1 MSEPESSETH
11 KAADKSSKEWLKEY
25 LTEVYGVNFE
35 TQESAKEGFKSSAH
49 HIRFNMIGDD
59 FACRLLSR
67 FNDIDSSPSDGFI
80 TVSEINDAMA
90 NAKIHMEKKDILL
103 LKLLKRYFYNIKEL
117 FPDGGDGISRKD
129 VEVLSRSLSKA
140 CTSLRELIEKEY
152 QPELR
157 K

>member
-1 MSEPESSETH
+1 MSDTETSETQI
-11 KAADKSSKEWLKEY
+11 AADKSSKEWLREY

-35 TQESAKEGFKSSAH
+35 TQELAREGFKNSAN

-67 FNDIDSSPSDGFI
+67 FNDIDASPSDGFI
-80 TVSEINDAMA
+80 TIPEINEAMA

-103 LKLLKRYFYNIKEL
+103 LSLLKRYFFNIKQL
-117 FPDGGDGISRKD
+117 YPDGGDGISRKD
-129 VEVLSRSLSKA
+129 AEVLSRSLSKA